1 MSLNKVMLIGNLGR
15 DPEVRHL
22 ESGTVNA
29 TFTLATSERYRDRTT
44 GETKEQTEWHNIV
57 CWRQLAEFSEN
68 YLKKGTQVFVEGKLR
83 SRSYTDQNGNVR
95 YVTEIVADSIQLLG
109 RKSDNSAQTQQ
120 PVRPTQTA
128 QTAQPAQSVQPIV
141 DEGDDLPF

>member
-128 QTAQPAQSVQPIV
+128 QSVQPIV

>member
-128 QTAQPAQSVQPIV
+128 QPAQSVQPIV

>member
-68 YLKKGTQVFVEGKLR
+68 YLKKGTQIFVEGKLR

-120 PVRPTQTA
+120 PVRPV

>member
-120 PVRPTQTA
+120 PVRPV

>member
-68 YLKKGTQVFVEGKLR
+68 YLKKGTQIFVEGKLR
-83 SRSYTDQNGNVR
+83 SRSYTDQNGNMR

-120 PVRPTQTA
+120 PVRPV

>member
-22 ESGTVNA
+22 ESGTVTA
-29 TFTLATSERYRDRTT
+29 TFTLATSERYRDRNT
-44 GETKEQTEWHNIV
+44 GESKEQTEWHNIV

-68 YLKKGTQVFVEGKLR
+68 YLRKGTQVYIEGKIR
-83 SRSYTDQNGNVR
+83 SRSYNDQNGTTR
-95 YVTEIVADSIQLLG
+95 YITEIVADSIQLLG
-109 RKSDNSAQTQQ
+109 RKSDNPANNVPSAT
-120 PVRPTQTA
+120 PKPA
-128 QTAQPAQSVQPIV
+128 PAPYAQPAQPTL

>member
-68 YLKKGTQVFVEGKLR
+68 YLKKGTQIFVEGKLR
-83 SRSYTDQNGNVR
+83 SRSYTDQNGNMR

-109 RKSDNSAQTQQ
+109 RKSDNSAQTQP
-120 PVRPTQTA
+120 PVRPV

>member
-15 DPEVRHL
+15 DPEIRHL
-22 ESGTVNA
+22 ESGVVNS

-57 CWRQLAEFSEN
+57 CWRQLAEFTEN
-68 YLKKGTQVFVEGKLR
+68 YLKKGSQVYVEGKLR
-83 SRSYTDQNGNVR
+83 SRSYNDQHGNTR
-95 YVTEIVADSIQLLG
+95 YITEIVADTIQLLG
-109 RKSDNSAQTQQ
+109 RKSDNPNTTPAQTTPAVSQ
-120 PVRPTQTA
+120 PV
-128 QTAQPAQSVQPIV
+128 PATPKPVL

>member
-15 DPEVRHL
+15 DPEIRHL
-22 ESGTVNA
+22 ESGVVNS

-57 CWRQLAEFSEN
+57 CWRQLAEFTEN
-68 YLKKGTQVFVEGKLR
+68 YLKKGTQVYVEGKLR
-83 SRSYTDQNGNVR
+83 SRSYNDQNGNTR
-95 YVTEIVADSIQLLG
+95 YITEIVADTIQLLG
-109 RKSDNSAQTQQ
+109 RKSDNNTAAPAQAA
-120 PVRPTQTA
+120 PV
-128 QTAQPAQSVQPIV
+128 TAQPRPAVTKPIV